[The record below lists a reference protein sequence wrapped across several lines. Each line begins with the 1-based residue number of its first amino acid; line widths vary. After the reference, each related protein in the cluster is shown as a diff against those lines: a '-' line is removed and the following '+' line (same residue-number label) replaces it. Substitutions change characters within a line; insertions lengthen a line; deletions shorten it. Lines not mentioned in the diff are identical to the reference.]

1 LTKFAP
7 FALAPLFATYGAT
20 AVNRG
25 ESAAVTGPAARFAR
39 VVLPFALAFA
49 ITIGLAMFQTLLDPG
64 LSTFW
69 DRTIGNQAGR
79 DSPFSVWGQE
89 PSLGWLQAAV
99 KVAVV
104 ALALLVAFLPRRRD
118 PVTVAALGAAVLIA
132 LQLTVDHWFY
142 LYIPWFLPFLFVAL
156 LDARARRDEDL
167 LDRPRQPVVADVD

>member
-1 LTKFAP
+1 VARYVRVVAP
-7 FALAPLFATYGAT
+7 FA
-20 AVNRG
+20 V
-25 ESAAVTGPAARFAR
+25 
-39 VVLPFALAFA
+39 AFA
-49 ITIGLAMFQTLLDPG
+49 ITVVIAMIQTLLDPG

-99 KVAVV
+99 K
-104 ALALLVAFLPRRRD
+104 ALAVGLAALVAFFPRRRD

-156 LDARARRDEDL
+156 LARGNHDL
-167 LDRPRQPVVADVD
+167 VDRPRQPVVADLD